1 MRKGNK
7 EVVRKGRGKERYSE
21 CERRRGRREEEEGI
35 ERKKGNRA
43 GKRRGK
49 AFVTKAETGSG

>member
-1 MRKGNK
+1 MRKEK
-7 EVVRKGRGKERYSE
+7 REKGRERE
-21 CERRRGRREEEEGI
+21 KAEGRDQREEEEGI